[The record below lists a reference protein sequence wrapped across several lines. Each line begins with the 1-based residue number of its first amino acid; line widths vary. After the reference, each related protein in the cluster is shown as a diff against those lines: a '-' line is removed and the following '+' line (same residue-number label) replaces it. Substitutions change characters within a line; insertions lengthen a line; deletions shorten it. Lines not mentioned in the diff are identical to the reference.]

1 METDKCH
8 FITDIMPIILP
19 VISAIITLIISSV
32 VQFVR
37 DRQSNKQERVM
48 AILNYKVLAYQDI
61 YSALLQYRN
70 YFMLFVDGGNEYKQ
84 NEDLE
89 RFAPLESNTLMRE
102 KYNKNLL
109 FISDDLK
116 NKVEDT
122 LAQGETL
129 NNLGIA
135 LCRKDT
141 RGLYLDAVP
150 SSCETVIDKIDE
162 CVNLIKQELLI
173 KKF

>member
-1 METDKCH
+1 MT
-8 FITDIMPIILP
+8 
-19 VISAIITLIISSV
+19 
-32 VQFVR
+32 
-37 DRQSNKQERVM
+37 
-48 AILNYKVLAYQDI
+48 ILNYKVLAYQDI

-89 RFAPLESNTLMRE
+89 RFAPLEPNTLMRE

-116 NKVEDT
+116 NKVENT

-135 LCRKDT
+135 LC
-141 RGLYLDAVP
+141 
-150 SSCETVIDKIDE
+150 
-162 CVNLIKQELLI
+162 
-173 KKF
+173 

>member
-48 AILNYKVLAYQDI
+48 AILNYKVLAYQDM
-61 YSALLQYRN
+61 YSVLLQYRN

-150 SSCETVIDKIDE
+150 SSCETVINKIDE

-173 KKF
+173 KKL